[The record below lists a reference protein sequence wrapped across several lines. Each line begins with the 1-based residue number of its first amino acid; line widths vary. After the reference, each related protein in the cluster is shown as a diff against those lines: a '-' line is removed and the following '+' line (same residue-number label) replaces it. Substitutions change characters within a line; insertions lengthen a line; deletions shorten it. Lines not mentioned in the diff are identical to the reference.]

1 MDCDLTVRLQTSDI
15 RLKNKNGPRFHK
27 DNWTGG
33 IGVLGKIESS
43 GQITEEKYT
52 EH

>member
-1 MDCDLTVRLQTSDI
+1 MVRGSTRI
-15 RLKNKNGPRFHK
+15 IG
-27 DNWTGG
+27 TGG
-33 IGVLGKIESS
+33 IGGLGKIESS